1 MVQQV
6 NVMQKRLALLAGTLL
21 IGLSMA
27 GSAAAQT
34 SRFDGFYIG
43 AQGHYSYINVDVDIA
58 GVGSDDDNL
67 DGFGGGGFIGLG
79 GTTGGFYGGIEA
91 EVGYDNADWSA
102 NINGTDVEA
111 ETQLTFGIGGRLGA
125 VLADRYLLYARAGYQ
140 RTNAELSV
148 SGFGSEDEW
157 FDGFRFGGGLEGFI
171 TDNFALRAEYTYTIY
186 NDPTDIAGVD
196 LDVNQHLARVGAAFY
211 F

>member
-1 MVQQV
+1 M
-6 NVMQKRLALLAGTLL
+6 NALDL
-21 IGLSMA
+21 
-27 GSAAAQT
+27 AAALVCLAAAFGVVNHFLLKLP
-34 SRFDGFYIG
+34 SAIG
-43 AQGHYSYINVDVDIA
+43 MVII
-58 GVGSDDDNL
+58 
-67 DGFGGGGFIGLG
+67 
-79 GTTGGFYGGIEA
+79 
-91 EVGYDNADWSA
+91 
-102 NINGTDVEA
+102 EA